1 MGNRVPYSEYVP
13 SACVLGGMDKYS
25 WSFGRS
31 EIGLGGRKGQ
41 GSIACRES
49 LFSLD
54 DDDNNDSND
63 NDNDNY
69 NNV

>member
-1 MGNRVPYSEYVP
+1 
-13 SACVLGGMDKYS
+13 MDKYS
-25 WSFGRS
+25 RSVGMS
-31 EIGLGGRKGQ
+31 EIGLR

-54 DDDNNDSND
+54 DDDNNNND
-63 NDNDNY
+63 NDNDNN